1 MVIESA
7 SGEPG
12 MITVE
17 QADGSGS
24 TDPMGSS
31 GANRPTSTTG
41 VRSTIRPM
49 QLSWWLF
56 IVAVLVYAMVF
67 VGGATR
73 LTQSGLSIV
82 SWKPVSGVVPPLSQA
97 DWDAEFDAYRM
108 TPEFQ
113 KVNAHM
119 ELSEFKGIFWWEYAH
134 RILGRIV
141 GLALAVP
148 FAWFLYRKAIP
159 PGYGRRVALLI
170 ALVGLQGLIGWWMVA
185 SGLVDR
191 PDVAHERLALHLMTA
206 LILLVALV
214 WTALDLR
221 ALARSDAPVEGR
233 PRRWV
238 LPFTGLLVIQIVLGA
253 FVAGLNAGHIYNTWP
268 LMHGK
273 LVPREIGDL
282 SPVWSN
288 VIDNPVTVQFLHRW
302 MAVAVAIAVL
312 AIVVVLHRAGAPRL
326 AATFEAV
333 LLLQFVLGVLTLI
346 NAVPLLLGLAHQVTG
361 AALLVVTIV
370 AAHWAT
376 GGARRG
382 DLPDPTTSG
391 TV

>member
-1 MVIESA
+1 MAIESG

-12 MITVE
+12 VITAESTDHVDAASSTD
-17 QADGSGS
+17 QVASNPGS
-24 TDPMGSS
+24 TPDGRSS
-31 GANRPTSTTG
+31 TMRPK
-41 VRSTIRPM
+41 

-97 DWDAEFDAYRM
+97 DWDAEFDAYRA
-108 TPEFQ
+108 TPEYQ
-113 KVNAHM
+113 KVNTHM

-134 RILGRIV
+134 RILARIV
-141 GLALAVP
+141 GLALAIP
-148 FAWFLYRKAIP
+148 FVWFLYRKAIP

-170 ALVGLQGLIGWWMVA
+170 ALLGLQGLIGWWMVA

-191 PDVAHERLALHLMTA
+191 PDVAHERLALHLITA

-221 ALARSDAPVEGR
+221 ALGDGRGPVEGR
-233 PRRWV
+233 PKRWV
-238 LPFTGLLVIQIVLGA
+238 IPFTGLLVVQIILGA

-273 LVPREIGDL
+273 LVPREIGDM
-282 SPVWSN
+282 SPFWSN
-288 VIDNPVTVQFLHRW
+288 LIDNPVTVQFLHRW
-302 MAVAVAIAVL
+302 VAVLVAAAVL
-312 AIVVVLHRAGAPRL
+312 AVVIILYRAGATRL
-326 AATFEAV
+326 AMTFEAV
-333 LLLQFVLGVLTLI
+333 LLIQFTLGVLTLI
-346 NAVPLLLGLAHQVTG
+346 NAVPVLLGLAHQVVG

-370 AAHWAT
+370 AAHWCM

-382 DLPDPTTSG
+382 DLT
-391 TV
+391 

>member
-1 MVIESA
+1 
-7 SGEPG
+7 
-12 MITVE
+12 MITAE
-17 QADGSGS
+17 LANRSDS
-24 TDPMGSS
+24 TDPTDSSGESSSGSS
-31 GANRPTSTTG
+31 ATG
-41 VRSTIRPM
+41 VVSTIRPM

-97 DWDAEFDAYRM
+97 DWDAEFDAYRA

-141 GLALAVP
+141 GLALAIP
-148 FAWFLYRKAIP
+148 FVWFLYRKAIP

-191 PDVAHERLALHLMTA
+191 PDVAHERLALHLITA
-206 LILLVALV
+206 LILLVALI

-221 ALARSDAPVEGR
+221 ALAQARGPVEGR
-233 PRRWV
+233 PKRWV
-238 LPFTGLLVIQIVLGA
+238 IPFTGLLVVQIILGG

-273 LVPREIGDL
+273 LVPGELTDL

-288 VIDNPVTVQFLHRW
+288 AVDNPVTVQFLHRW
-302 MAVAVAIAVL
+302 VAVVVAIAVL
-312 AIVVVLHRAGAPRL
+312 AIVVVLYRAGATRL
-326 AATFEAV
+326 ATVFEVV
-333 LLLQFVLGVLTLI
+333 LLVQFTLGVLTLI
-346 NAVPLLLGLAHQVTG
+346 NSVPLLLGLSHQVVG

-370 AAHWAT
+370 AAHWAM

-382 DLPDPTTSG
+382 DLEHASTAPAVAETA
-391 TV
+391 